1 MLYRHRWL
9 QVLLLLAPPTGWFL
23 VVYLGSLSVLFLSA
37 FWLLDP
43 LTSAVVHTFS
53 LRNFQILLGDPTYR
67 TIVLRTVGI
76 AAAVTLTDA
85 LLAFPIAFYMARVAG
100 PHARSLLFMAVLLPL
115 WSSYLV
121 RVYAWRVM
129 LQPHGPVESFLS
141 AIGLPNVEIGYSD
154 VSMWIVFSYIWL
166 PYMILPLYAG
176 LERIPRSLLEASQD
190 LGGRGGITLRRV
202 ILPLALPALAAG
214 SIFTFAL
221 TLGDYI
227 TPTLISN
234 SQFIGNVVYDSQG
247 VANNIPFAAAFAIV
261 PVVIMAGYL
270 LIARRLGAFEAL

>member
-100 PHARSLLFMAVLLPL
+100 PRARSLLFMAVLLPL

-270 LIARRLGAFEAL
+270 LVARRLGAFEAL